1 VELFWDNTVEMFAF
15 LIKLI
20 SIGLIFLLCDLPW
33 LWASSYTVQPMV
45 KKIQGGMPIELRWGA
60 AVPVYLALAYLL
72 QISTSTQQA
81 GLIGL
86 STYAVYDFT
95 NLATLK
101 HYTVEFAVA
110 DSLWG
115 GILFM
120 ITREVCLR
128 LGLL

>member
-1 VELFWDNTVEMFAF
+1 MFEQ
-15 LIKLI
+15 LITLI
-20 SIGLIFLLCDLPW
+20 PIALLIILCDLPW
-33 LWASSYTVQPMV
+33 LYASSTTVQAMI
-45 KKIQGGMPIELRWGA
+45 KKIQGGMPIEMRWGA
-60 AVPVYLALAYLL
+60 AVPVYFALAYLV
-72 QISTSTQQA
+72 QRSRSTAEA

-95 NLATLK
+95 NLSTLK
-101 HYTVEFAVA
+101 DYKLEFAIA

-120 ITREVCLR
+120 IVREIGLR

>member
-1 VELFWDNTVEMFAF
+1 MFELVINLVPIAL
-15 LIKLI
+15 LILV
-20 SIGLIFLLCDLPW
+20 CDLPW
-33 LWASSYTVQPMV
+33 LYASSSTVQPMI
-45 KKIQGGMPIELRWGA
+45 KKIQGGTPLELRWPA
-60 AVPVYLALAYLL
+60 AVPVYLALAYLVQL
-72 QISTSTQQA
+72 SKSTAEA

-101 HYTVEFAVA
+101 NYTLEFAVT

-120 ITREVCLR
+120 IVREVGLR
-128 LGLL
+128 VGLL

>member
-1 VELFWDNTVEMFAF
+1 MFEL
-15 LIKLI
+15 LIN
-20 SIGLIFLLCDLPW
+20 SIPIALLFIVCDLPW
-33 LWASSYTVQPMV
+33 LYVSSSTVQQMI
-45 KKIQGGMPIELRWGA
+45 KKIQGGTPLELRWAA
-60 AVPVYLALAYLL
+60 AVPVYLALAYLV
-72 QISTSTQQA
+72 QRSRTTAEA

-101 HYTVEFAVA
+101 NYQLEFAIA

-120 ITREVCLR
+120 IVRELGLR

>member
-1 VELFWDNTVEMFAF
+1 MFAF
-15 LIKLI
+15 LVQMIPIALVI
-20 SIGLIFLLCDLPW
+20 IVCDLPW
-33 LWASSYTVQPMV
+33 LWASSSTVQPMI

-60 AVPVYLALAYLL
+60 AVPVYFALAYLV
-72 QISTSTQQA
+72 QISTSTAQA

-101 HYTVEFAVA
+101 HYTLEFAIA

-115 GILFM
+115 GVLFM
-120 ITREVCLR
+120 IVREVCLR